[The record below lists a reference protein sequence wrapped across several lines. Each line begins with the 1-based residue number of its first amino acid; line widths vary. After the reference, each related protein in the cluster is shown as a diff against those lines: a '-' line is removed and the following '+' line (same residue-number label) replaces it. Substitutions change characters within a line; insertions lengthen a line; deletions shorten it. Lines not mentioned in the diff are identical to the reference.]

1 MALASSDNAHANFN
15 ALAEQYTIVCAD
27 SKQTS
32 VDALSPQFTFIDAVK
47 GILHPQ
53 ACAYSEYVC
62 QVTLLCTQES
72 AVTKAFLLNL
82 QASRAKG
89 SQ

>member
-1 MALASSDNAHANFN
+1 MQWLWPPVIIPTPNFN
-15 ALAEQYTIVCAD
+15 VLAEQSTIMCAD

-32 VDALSPQFTFIDAVK
+32 ADAVK

-53 ACAYSEYVC
+53 ACAHSEYFV
-62 QVTLLCTQES
+62 QVTLLYTQES
-72 AVTKAFLLNL
+72 AVTKAFLSNL